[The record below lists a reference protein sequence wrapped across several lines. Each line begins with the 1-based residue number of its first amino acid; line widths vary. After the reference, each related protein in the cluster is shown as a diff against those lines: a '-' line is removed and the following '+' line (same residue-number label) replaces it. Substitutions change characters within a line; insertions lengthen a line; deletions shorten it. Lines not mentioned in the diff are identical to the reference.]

1 MKNNIMTWSVAALL
15 GHYVPAVFAVNATD
29 LPEVKRTQLGLYL
42 DSSEAYE
49 VAQKE
54 KLLFIDVRTRAE
66 VNFLG
71 MPTVADANI
80 PYMELDRM
88 YAWDEKKG
96 VFKLDPNSDFVSE
109 VQKRAAEKGIG
120 KNDKIVAMCR
130 SGDRS
135 SKAVDLLAKVGYTK
149 VYSVVDGY
157 EGDMA
162 KDGPNAGQRV
172 VNGWRNGKLPWSYK
186 LSKHKMYIEE

>member
-1 MKNNIMTWSVAALL
+1 MKNNIMTWFVAALL
-15 GHYVPAVFAVNATD
+15 GLYVPAVFAVNATD

-49 VAQKE
+49 MAQKE

-71 MPTVADANI
+71 MPTVAD
-80 PYMELDRM
+80 
-88 YAWDEKKG
+88 
-96 VFKLDPNSDFVSE
+96 PNSDFVSE

-120 KNDKIVAMCR
+120 KNDKIVVMCR

-172 VNGWRNGKLPWSYK
+172 VNGWRNSKLPWTYK
-186 LSKHKMYIEE
+186 LAKQKMYLEE

>member
-15 GHYVPAVFAVNATD
+15 GLYVPAVFAVNATD

-109 VQKRAAEKGIG
+109 VQKRAAE
-120 KNDKIVAMCR
+120 
-130 SGDRS
+130 
-135 SKAVDLLAKVGYTK
+135 
-149 VYSVVDGY
+149 
-157 EGDMA
+157 
-162 KDGPNAGQRV
+162 
-172 VNGWRNGKLPWSYK
+172 
-186 LSKHKMYIEE
+186 